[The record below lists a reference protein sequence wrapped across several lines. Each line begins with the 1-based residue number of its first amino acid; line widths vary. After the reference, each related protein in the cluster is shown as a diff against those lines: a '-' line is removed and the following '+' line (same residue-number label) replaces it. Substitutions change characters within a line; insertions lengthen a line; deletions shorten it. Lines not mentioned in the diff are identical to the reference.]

1 MSVATPARTVRS
13 RSSAAAL
20 LAAGRPQ
27 PGEGRRLAL
36 PVALSAGAAAAG
48 IGLLATSGYLIS
60 RAAQRPQI
68 LQLLV
73 VIVAVRA
80 LGLLRAT
87 LRYGERL
94 SSHDLALRQLARLR
108 VSFFRRLVPQP
119 PGGPGERGGD
129 LLARFVGDVDSLSDI
144 TLRGVIPA
152 LVAGLV
158 IAAATL
164 AAWLIL
170 PPAGAAV
177 AVSLLA
183 SALLVPWLATRVAAS
198 ADARQAAA
206 RGRLAEQLL
215 EALEG
220 SEELILYGR
229 AGERIARLDAAEAE
243 LARLARR
250 DALSAWAAKAAG
262 GLIDA
267 AGLVLLLAVT
277 VAAVHAGTLAG
288 VLLAALALLLLGSQ
302 EGVAPLPVAVRALR
316 ACAAAARRVLDVAER
331 PVAVRD
337 PETPAHPDG
346 TGSLQARGV
355 SLRYGPRERWALN
368 GFDLTLAPGE
378 RVALMGPSGA
388 GKTTLAE
395 LLVRFRD
402 PDEGRVLL
410 DGLDVRTIAQDDLR
424 AEVLL
429 CAQDAHLFN
438 TTIRENLLLAR
449 RGASD
454 QELRAVLEAVELADW
469 VDGLPLGLDTPVGA
483 DGGLVSGGQRQRIA
497 LARALIA
504 RSRFLVLDEPTAH
517 LDGPLARR
525 VMENVLA
532 ACAGRGVLIATH
544 EPWLAERC
552 DRALR
557 LGGQRAAALSS

>member
-1 MSVATPARTVRS
+1 MSAEEL
-13 RSSAAAL
+13 AAATTAAPRSATGAL
-20 LAAGRPQ
+20 LTAGRPQ
-27 PGEGRRLAL
+27 VGEGRRLAL

-60 RAAQRPQI
+60 RAAHRPQI
-68 LQLLV
+68 LQLMV

-108 VSFFRRLVPQP
+108 VGFFRRLVPQP
-119 PGGPGERGGD
+119 PGGGRERGGD

-144 TLRGVIPA
+144 TLRGVIPG
-152 LVAGLV
+152 LVAVAV

-170 PPAGAAV
+170 PAAAGPV
-177 AVSLLA
+177 AGSLLA
-183 SALLVPWLATRVAAS
+183 AALLVPWLAARVAAS

-206 RGRLAEQLL
+206 RGRLSEQLL

-220 SEELILYGR
+220 SEELLLYGR
-229 AGERIARLDAAEAE
+229 GGERIARLDAAEAE

-250 DALSAWAAKAAG
+250 DAVAASVAKAAG

-267 AGLVLLLAVT
+267 AGIVLLLAVAI
-277 VAAVHAGTLAG
+277 AAVHGGTLDG

-302 EGVAPLPVAVRALR
+302 ESIAPLPAAARALR

-331 PVAVRD
+331 PVAVAD
-337 PETPAHPDG
+337 PPRPRRVRGEGP
-346 TGSLQARGV
+346 LEARGV
-355 SLRYGPRERWALN
+355 ALRYGAGEPWALD
-368 GFDLTLAPGE
+368 GLDLTVAPGE
-378 RVALMGPSGA
+378 RVALVGPSGA

-402 PDEGRVLL
+402 PDRGRVTL
-410 DGLDVRTIAQDDLR
+410 DGVDLRELAQEDVRGD
-424 AEVLL
+424 VLL

-449 RGASD
+449 RDASEA
-454 QELRAVLEAVELADW
+454 ELRGALAAVELEGW
-469 VDGLPLGLDTPVGA
+469 VDSLPHGLDTPVGA
-483 DGGLVSGGQRQRIA
+483 DGELVSGGQRRRIA
-497 LARALIA
+497 LARALLSPA
-504 RSRFLVLDEPTAH
+504 RFVVLDEPTAH

-525 VMENVLA
+525 VTANVLA
-532 ACAGRGVLIATH
+532 ACAGRGVLIVTH
-544 EPWLAERC
+544 EPWLAARC
-552 DRALR
+552 DRVVRLQDSPLR
-557 LGGQRAAALSS
+557 PK